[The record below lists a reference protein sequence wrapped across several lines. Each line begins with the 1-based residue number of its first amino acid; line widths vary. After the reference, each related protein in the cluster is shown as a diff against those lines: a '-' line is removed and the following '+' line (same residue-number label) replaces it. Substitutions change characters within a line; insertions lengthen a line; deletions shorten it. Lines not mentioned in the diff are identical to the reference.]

1 MKNLKEYLINESE
14 EEVLV
19 ITHDEDDDL
28 ICVRV

>member
-1 MKNLKEYLINESE
+1 MKNLKEYLINES